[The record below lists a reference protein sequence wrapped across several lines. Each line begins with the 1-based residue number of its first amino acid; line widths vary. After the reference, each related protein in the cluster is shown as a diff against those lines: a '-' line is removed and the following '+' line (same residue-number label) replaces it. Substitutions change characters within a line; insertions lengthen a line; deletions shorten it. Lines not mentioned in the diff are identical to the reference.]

1 MTNRQNIL
9 TGTVWEDRIG
19 FSRAVRVGNLVF
31 VSGTIAADESGTILH
46 VGSAFDQTMAAFAKG
61 ERAMIAAGSSR
72 KDVVRTRMY
81 ITRIEDAEEVG
92 RAHKAFFGDVMPVA
106 TMVQVTAFVAKE
118 ALVEVEMDGVVGSS
132 PT

>member
-1 MTNRQNIL
+1 MTDRQNIL

-31 VSGTIAADESGTILH
+31 VSGTIAADESGNILH
-46 VGSAFDQTMAAFAKG
+46 VGSAFDQALAAFAKG
-61 ERAMIAAGSSR
+61 ERAMLRAGASR

-81 ITRIEDAEEVG
+81 LTRIEDVEAVG

-118 ALVEVEMDGVVGSS
+118 ALVEVEMDGVVGGGS
-132 PT
+132 